1 MPHARR
7 RRKRLLLIG
16 IPALCAA
23 LAAGALVA
31 NPYLERLNIFI
42 VPPTPERY
50 AALAVEHMRPGL
62 RADGDSYAAVAREVD
77 RRVDGASSYRDTY
90 PALQDAAVR
99 LGGGH
104 SAFLDPPAADA
115 YFGSGSSADDEPT
128 VPTVSTENGVSTL
141 ILPTHVGGDSAVNQR
156 YIDAA
161 VDGITAAA
169 PATTVG
175 WVLDLQDN
183 HGGNVW
189 PMLAAVAPLLSDG
202 PVLSFEYE
210 NRSDPVTVDG
220 ATVSLRGN
228 EQATSAYRAAKVTVP
243 IAVLINGMTGSSA
256 EAVAISFITQPNVQL
271 FGQSSYGFSTVNEPR
286 RLYDGAAINLT
297 VAVDADRSGTRY
309 GIPIV
314 PDQVID
320 DPRSVHQ
327 AAAEWMVQHSQADG
341 RGTP

>member
-1 MPHARR
+1 MHHARR
-7 RRKRLLLIG
+7 RRKRLLFIG

-23 LAAGALVA
+23 LAAGALLA
-31 NPYLERLNIFI
+31 NPCLERLSIFI

-50 AALAVEHMRPGL
+50 AALAVEQMRSGL
-62 RADGDSYAAVAREVD
+62 LADADTYEAVAREVD
-77 RRVDGASSYRDTY
+77 KRVDGASRYSDTY

-104 SAFLDPPAADA
+104 SAFLDPNAADG
-115 YFGSGSSADDEPT
+115 YFGSAGTADDEAT
-128 VPTVSTENGVSTL
+128 VPTVSTD

-169 PATTVG
+169 PATSVG

-210 NRSDPVTVDG
+210 NRSDPVTVAG
-220 ATVSLRGN
+220 ASVSLGGH
-228 EQATSAYRAAKVTVP
+228 EQATSAYRGGKADVP

-256 EAVAISFITQPNVQL
+256 EAVAISFVTQPNVQL
-271 FGQSSYGFSTVNEPR
+271 FGQSSYGFSSVNEPR
-286 RLYDGAAINLT
+286 RLHDGAAINLT
-297 VAVDADRSGTRY
+297 VAVDADRTGTRY
-309 GIPIV
+309 GIPVV
-314 PDQVID
+314 PDHVID
-320 DPRSVHQ
+320 DTRSVRQ
-327 AAAEWMVQHSQADG
+327 AAAEWLVHQTQAG
-341 RGTP
+341 STGTP